1 MKKNIF
7 LVLGVLAL
15 SISAHANKG
24 INDLNVYPP
33 VKNDQNRNVIVLE
46 PKENED
52 DYRVLITASMDG
64 MQDCNTKSRSAKYTE
79 KVVEGMQYPY
89 YEVGKIGDVVT
100 TLMGCSEV
108 PKMGEIPI
116 NLSGNTILRYN
127 SKLPIVVYAS
137 NGIKINSK
145 IFKLEEIKKS
155 KVLND

>member
-24 INDLNVYPP
+24 VNDLNVYPP
-33 VKNDQNRNVIVLE
+33 VKKDQNRNVIVLE

-52 DYRVLITASMDG
+52 DYRVLITASIEG

-100 TLMGCSEV
+100 TLMGCSEM
-108 PKMGEIPI
+108 PQMGEIPI

>member
-24 INDLNVYPP
+24 VNDLNVYPP
-33 VKNDQNRNVIVLE
+33 VKKDQNRNVIVLE

-52 DYRVLITASMDG
+52 DYRVLITASIDG

-100 TLMGCSEV
+100 TLMGCSGV

>member
-24 INDLNVYPP
+24 VNDLNVYPP
-33 VKNDQNRNVIVLE
+33 VKKDQNRNVIVLE
-46 PKENED
+46 PKENEE
-52 DYRVLITASMDG
+52 DYRVLITASIDG

-100 TLMGCSEV
+100 TLMGCSEM
-108 PKMGEIPI
+108 PQMGEIPI

>member
-1 MKKNIF
+1 LKKNIF

-24 INDLNVYPP
+24 VNDLNVYPP
-33 VKNDQNRNVIVLE
+33 VKKDQNRNVIVLE

-52 DYRVLITASMDG
+52 DYRVLITASIDG

-100 TLMGCSEV
+100 TLMGCSEM
-108 PKMGEIPI
+108 PQMGEIPI

>member
-24 INDLNVYPP
+24 VNDLNVYPP
-33 VKNDQNRNVIVLE
+33 VKKDQNRNVIVLE

-52 DYRVLITASMDG
+52 DYRVLITASIDG

-100 TLMGCSEV
+100 TLMGCSEI
-108 PKMGEIPI
+108 PQMGEIPI